1 MISASVTPTTRP
13 RSTASTNRRTATGSS
28 SWTSTPPWKPPCHS
42 PTRCWSRSRP
52 RWRAGRKA
60 TSQREAA
67 MSNVPARAAYGRAA
81 QTIPP
86 VRQVVMLYDGA
97 LRRLREA
104 RQAILEGRIEDRF
117 LAVQKA
123 SALIDGL
130 HACLGFERGRD
141 IAPLLDTMYGYIGLR
156 LQQIN
161 IRQDPAICDEL
172 IAQLG
177 ELRRAWDTLAE
188 GSAPF
193 SSGPTNPTGA
203 CAAA

>member
-1 MISASVTPTTRP
+1 
-13 RSTASTNRRTATGSS
+13 
-28 SWTSTPPWKPPCHS
+28 
-42 PTRCWSRSRP
+42 
-52 RWRAGRKA
+52 
-60 TSQREAA
+60 
-67 MSNVPARAAYGRAA
+67 MSNVPARAAAAYGRAA

-123 SALIDGL
+123 SAIIDGL
-130 HACLGFERGRD
+130 HACLDFEHGGD
-141 IAPLLDTMYGYIGLR
+141 VAPLLDRTYGYIGLR

-161 IRQDPAICDEL
+161 ARQDPAICDEL
-172 IAQLG
+172 IAHLN
-177 ELRRAWDTLAE
+177 ELRQAWHTLAE
-188 GSAPF
+188 EAALPLSK
-193 SSGPTNPTGA
+193 PTSLTVA

>member
-13 RSTASTNRRTATGSS
+13 RSTALTSRRTATGSS
-28 SWTSTPPWKPPCHS
+28 SWASMPPWRPPCHS

-52 RWRAGRKA
+52 RWRAGRQA
-60 TSQREAA
+60 TSRGEPA
-67 MSNVPARAAYGRAA
+67 MPNVPARAAAAYGRAA

-86 VRQVVMLYDGA
+86 VRQVVMLYDAA

-104 RQAILEGRIEDRF
+104 RQAILAERIEDRF

-141 IAPLLDTMYGYIGLR
+141 IAPLLDTMYGYIG
-156 LQQIN
+156 
-161 IRQDPAICDEL
+161 
-172 IAQLG
+172 
-177 ELRRAWDTLAE
+177 
-188 GSAPF
+188 
-193 SSGPTNPTGA
+193 
-203 CAAA
+203 

>member
-1 MISASVTPTTRP
+1 
-13 RSTASTNRRTATGSS
+13 
-28 SWTSTPPWKPPCHS
+28 
-42 PTRCWSRSRP
+42 
-52 RWRAGRKA
+52 
-60 TSQREAA
+60 
-67 MSNVPARAAYGRAA
+67 MSNVPARAAAAYGRAA

-104 RQAILEGRIEDRF
+104 RQAILEERIEDRF

-130 HACLGFERGRD
+130 HACLDFERGGD
-141 IAPLLDTMYGYIGLR
+141 IAPLLDRMYGYIGLR

-172 IAQLG
+172 ITQLG
-177 ELRRAWDTLAE
+177 ELRRAWNTLAE

>member
-1 MISASVTPTTRP
+1 
-13 RSTASTNRRTATGSS
+13 
-28 SWTSTPPWKPPCHS
+28 
-42 PTRCWSRSRP
+42 
-52 RWRAGRKA
+52 
-60 TSQREAA
+60 
-67 MSNVPARAAYGRAA
+67 MSNVPARVAAAYGRAA
-81 QTIPP
+81 QTLPP

-97 LRRLREA
+97 LRQLREA
-104 RQAILEGRIEDRF
+104 RQAIVEGRVEDRF

-123 SALIDGL
+123 STIIDGL
-130 HACLGFERGRD
+130 HACLDFERGGD
-141 IAPLLDTMYGYIGLR
+141 VAPLLDRMYGYIGLR

-177 ELRRAWDTLAE
+177 ELRRAWNTLAE
-188 GSAPF
+188 GSAPI